1 MAVAG
6 NKNDMYEYEEVPE
19 SEAKSF
25 AKEIGAIFQTTSA
38 KVASGVDELFKMIGE
53 QFLHPKNTGSSS
65 QGEEE
70 AKEKQRQ
77 DKVKLDN
84 KKSGDGDEKKKKGCC

>member
-19 SEAKSF
+19 AEAKNF

-38 KVASGVDELFKMIGE
+38 KVANGVDDLFKMIGE
-53 QFLHPKNTGSSS
+53 KFLHPDTASSPGTTGTDGTKGGNS
-65 QGEEE
+65 
-70 AKEKQRQ
+70 
-77 DKVKLDN
+77 KVKLN
-84 KKSGDGDEKKKKGCC
+84 GKSGNAKKGGCC